1 MQCYII
7 PVLISYCSNNNNNN
21 IFFIIKFTN
30 PSQFIDSCNND
41 NDNNNNNNKNNNN
54 NDKNNNKPLTH
65 VRIDVKI
72 LKESNVLIQ
81 VTVL

>member
-21 IFFIIKFTN
+21 NNFFFILKFTN

-41 NDNNNNNNKNNNN
+41 NDNNNNNNN
-54 NDKNNNKPLTH
+54 NDNNNNKPLTH
-65 VRIDVKI
+65 VRINVKI
-72 LKESNVLIQ
+72 SKESTVLIQ